1 MNDTLSNGMRVLD
14 ITVAACVFIVVAASV
29 ATFVWAHREWDI
41 RRNDQV
47 NACERGNAIRQELN
61 VVSSHLRLGMA
72 PLPVLDCQRTVQ

>member
-1 MNDTLSNGMRVLD
+1 MNINTRLLD
-14 ITVAACVFIVVAASV
+14 IAVVLCVTVVTLVSA